1 MKKISILAYLLF
13 ATAFTP
19 IAARFVVNEISP
31 LSLAFFRFGTA
42 NLLLIIVFL
51 FRRESIKIDKSDIT
65 RFIILGLLVLPFNQF
80 FFLKG
85 ISLSTASHSGI
96 MYSLTPLFAYVISI
110 KIKHEKYSH
119 GKLVSILLS
128 IFGIIVIFYE
138 NLVVPDQSTSLLGD
152 ILLILAVTTWA
163 FYLTLSKDMV
173 SKYGAVKTSTIAFT
187 IGSILYIPILIY
199 DLPNFT
205 LENLSTTGILAF
217 FHLTFLVAFG
227 SYFVFTWS
235 SKYISVSSLTT
246 SMNSSPLITILFSW
260 ILLKENLSYF
270 FIAGTLITM
279 FGVFWAQRYN
289 DIRDNKKIEL
299 SSIE

>member
-1 MKKISILAYLLF
+1 MKKAVILAYLLF

-19 IAARFVVNEISP
+19 IAARYIVNEISP

-42 NLLLIIVFL
+42 NVLLIIVF
-51 FRRESIKIDKSDIT
+51 FARKHKIRIDKEDIL
-65 RFIILGLLVLPFNQF
+65 RFIILGLLVLPLNQF

-96 MYSLTPLFAYVISI
+96 MYSLTPLFAYIISI
-110 KIKHEKYSH
+110 RIKHEKYSH
-119 GKLVSILLS
+119 GKLFSILLS
-128 IFGIIVIFYE
+128 IIGIVIIFYE
-138 NLVVPDQSTSLLGD
+138 NLIESEKSTSLEGD
-152 ILLILAVTTWA
+152 ILLLLAVTTWA

-173 SKYGAVKTSTIAFT
+173 AKYGAVKTSAIAFT
-187 IGSILYIPILIY
+187 IGTILYIPIFIY

-205 LENLSTTGILAF
+205 LEKLSTYGILSF

-246 SMNSSPLITILFSW
+246 SMNSSPLITIVFSW
-260 ILLKENLSYF
+260 ILLSEKLSYF
-270 FIAGTLITM
+270 FIAGTVITM
-279 FGVFWAQRYN
+279 FGVFWAQRFN
-289 DIRDNKKIEL
+289 EIKINKSAEL
-299 SSIE
+299 NSIE

>member
-1 MKKISILAYLLF
+1 MKKAAILAYLLF
-13 ATAFTP
+13 ATSFTP

-42 NLLLIIVFL
+42 NLLLLIIFL
-51 FRRESIKIDKSDIT
+51 FQRRTIQIEKKDIL

-85 ISLSTASHSGI
+85 ISLSTAAHSGI
-96 MYSLTPLFAYVISI
+96 MYSLTPLFAYLISI

-119 GKLVSILLS
+119 GKLLSILLS
-128 IFGIIVIFYE
+128 IVGIIIIFYE
-138 NLVVPDQSTSLLGD
+138 NFIESEKSTSLEGD

-173 SKYGAVKTSTIAFT
+173 AKYGAVKTSTIAFT

-205 LENLSTTGILAF
+205 LDKLSTYGVLSFI
-217 FHLTFLVAFG
+217 HLTFIVAFG

-246 SMNSSPLITILFSW
+246 SMNSSPLITIVFSW
-260 ILLKENLSYF
+260 ILLNEKLSYF
-270 FIAGTLITM
+270 FIIGTVITL

-289 DIRDNKKIEL
+289 DIKINKSAEL

>member
-1 MKKISILAYLLF
+1 MKKAVILAYLLF

-19 IAARFVVNEISP
+19 IAARYIVNEISP

-42 NLLLIIVFL
+42 NLLLIIVF
-51 FRRESIKIDKSDIT
+51 FARKHKIRIDKEDIL

-96 MYSLTPLFAYVISI
+96 MYSLTPLFAYIISI
-110 KIKHEKYSH
+110 RIKHEKYSH
-119 GKLVSILLS
+119 GKLFSILLS
-128 IFGIIVIFYE
+128 IIGIVIIFYG
-138 NLVVPDQSTSLLGD
+138 NLIESEKTTSLEGD
-152 ILLILAVTTWA
+152 ILLLLAVTTWA

-173 SKYGAVKTSTIAFT
+173 AKYGAVKTSAIAFT
-187 IGSILYIPILIY
+187 IGTIFYIPIFIY

-205 LENLSTTGILAF
+205 LEKLSTYGILSF

-246 SMNSSPLITILFSW
+246 SMNSSPLITIVFSW
-260 ILLKENLSYF
+260 ILLNEKLSYF
-270 FIAGTLITM
+270 FIAGTVITM
-279 FGVFWAQRYN
+279 LGVFWSQRFN
-289 DIRDNKKIEL
+289 EIKINKSAEL
-299 SSIE
+299 NSIE

>member
-1 MKKISILAYLLF
+1 MKKAVILAYLLF

-19 IAARFVVNEISP
+19 IAARYIVNEISP

-42 NLLLIIVFL
+42 NILLIIVF
-51 FRRESIKIDKSDIT
+51 FARKHRIRIDKEDIL
-65 RFIILGLLVLPFNQF
+65 RFIILGLLVLPLNQF

-96 MYSLTPLFAYVISI
+96 MYSLTPLFAYIISI

-119 GKLVSILLS
+119 GKLFSILLS
-128 IFGIIVIFYE
+128 IFGIVIIFYE
-138 NLVVPDQSTSLLGD
+138 NLIESEKSTSLEGD
-152 ILLILAVTTWA
+152 ILLLLAVTTWA

-173 SKYGAVKTSTIAFT
+173 AKYGAVKTSAIAFT
-187 IGSILYIPILIY
+187 IGSILYIPILMY

-205 LENLSTTGILAF
+205 LEKLSTYGILSF

-246 SMNSSPLITILFSW
+246 SMNSSPLITIVFSW
-260 ILLKENLSYF
+260 ILLSEKLSYF
-270 FIAGTLITM
+270 FIAGTIITM
-279 FGVFWAQRYN
+279 FGVFWSQRFN
-289 DIRDNKKIEL
+289 DIKMNKSAEL
-299 SSIE
+299 NSIE

>member
-1 MKKISILAYLLF
+1 MKKAAILAYLLF
-13 ATAFTP
+13 ATSFTP

-42 NLLLIIVFL
+42 NLLLIIIFL
-51 FRRESIKIDKSDIT
+51 IQRHTIKIDKKDIT

-85 ISLSTASHSGI
+85 ISLSTAAHSGI
-96 MYSLTPLFAYVISI
+96 MYSLTPLFAYLISI

-119 GKLVSILLS
+119 GKLFSILLS
-128 IFGIIVIFYE
+128 IIGIVIIFYE
-138 NLVVPDQSTSLLGD
+138 NFIESEKSTSMEGD

-173 SKYGAVKTSTIAFT
+173 AKYGAVKTSTIAFT

-205 LENLSTTGILAF
+205 LDKLSTYGILSF
-217 FHLTFLVAFG
+217 IHLTFLVAFG

-246 SMNSSPLITILFSW
+246 SMNSSPLITIVFSW
-260 ILLKENLSYF
+260 ILLNEKLSYF
-270 FIAGTLITM
+270 FIIGTVITL

-289 DIRDNKKIEL
+289 DIKINKSAEL